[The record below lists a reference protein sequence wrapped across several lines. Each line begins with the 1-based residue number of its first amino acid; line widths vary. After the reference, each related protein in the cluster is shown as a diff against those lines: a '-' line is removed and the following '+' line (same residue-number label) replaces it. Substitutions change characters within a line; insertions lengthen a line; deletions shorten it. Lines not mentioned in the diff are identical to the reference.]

1 MQKWEFYKG
10 YIIIIP
16 DEDETDSITDSMG
29 MNLSKL
35 WEIVTDTGVWTAVV
49 HRVAKESDTTW
60 LLKKSNNAKLLC
72 TSLKTKLLNNFVLLL
87 LAFWPILI
95 TDA

>member
-10 YIIIIP
+10 YIIIIL

-35 WEIVTDTGVWTAVV
+35 WQIVTE
-49 HRVAKESDTTW
+49 HR
-60 LLKKSNNAKLLC
+60 
-72 TSLKTKLLNNFVLLL
+72 SL
-87 LAFWPILI
+87 ACCSP
-95 TDA
+95 